1 MNVISMWRASIIIR
15 SLSSPRNSGLAHWI
29 SFASANRGWSA
40 VIIGAWSIITKNWT
54 AENEQLSWYNISIIT
69 NRNFTGEGCLLNYK
83 TSYSTIT
90 RLLIYTQLIVIVM
103 TMMMIIIVIIIIIII
118 IIIKEKNMVEC
129 IKGTLN
135 YISPSW
141 HCVFFVTKFDQVT
154 HRY

>member
-15 SLSSPRNSGLAHWI
+15 SLSSPRNPGLAHWI
-29 SFASANRGWSA
+29 SFASANRGWSV
-40 VIIGAWSIITKNWT
+40 VIIGVWSIITKNWR
-54 AENEQLSWYNISIIT
+54 AENEQLSWYNVNIMT
-69 NRNFTGEGCLLNYK
+69 NRNFTGEGCLLNDK
-83 TSYSTIT
+83 TSYSTIK

-103 TMMMIIIVIIIIIII
+103 TMMMMMIIIIIIMII

-141 HCVFFVTKFDQVT
+141 LCVFFVTKFDQVT
-154 HRY
+154 HQS

>member
-15 SLSSPRNSGLAHWI
+15 SLSSPRNLGLALWL

-83 TSYSTIT
+83 TSYNTVTNLYSINSNSNDNDDDHNSNNNNDNNNNNKG
-90 RLLIYTQLIVIVM
+90 
-103 TMMMIIIVIIIIIII
+103 
-118 IIIKEKNMVEC
+118 KEHGRM
-129 IKGTLN
+129 
-135 YISPSW
+135 
-141 HCVFFVTKFDQVT
+141 H
-154 HRY
+154 